1 MDQFQAIELSPTAP
15 EPARQLANQIV
26 LTHLECERHRRR
38 RVHLVHL
45 VAVLSAPVAAQA
57 AYPRLW
63 PPTLARMALALWL
76 GTAAWALVTA
86 VAEIRTL
93 NSRARRM
100 GSLKA
105 LSSSRGHENPNRGR
119 TPAPREAGDL

>member
-15 EPARQLANQIV
+15 EPARRLANQIV

-45 VAVLSAPVAAQA
+45 VAVLSAPVALQA

-63 PPTLARMALALWL
+63 PPTVARMALALWL

-100 GSLKA
+100 GSLRA
-105 LSSSRGHENPNRGR
+105 LSISCGDEDPSRGRALV
-119 TPAPREAGDL
+119 TREAREP